1 MVQPAPHK
9 ERETVLGGRLCSWGE
24 RKTTA
29 MSSHTHRPQ
38 RFRQALDNLRRA
50 LEELESA
57 IVEFEEESSGRSS
70 VRPQERRGLDLLSIP
85 EVCQELGMG
94 KSWLYRKLRSGEIP
108 SVKLGR
114 VIKVKRSSLEEYLES
129 QAVHQA
135 QGLTGQLTGQAQGAV
150 GQVAGHAGRA
160 ADGLL
165 AGTTKQEPD
174 AKPEAT
180 KAANRKAEALGVD
193 LSQVRG
199 SGVGGRITIKDVVGA
214 AS

>member
-1 MVQPAPHK
+1 
-9 ERETVLGGRLCSWGE
+9 
-24 RKTTA
+24 
-29 MSSHTHRPQ
+29 
-38 RFRQALDNLRRA
+38 
-50 LEELESA
+50 
-57 IVEFEEESSGRSS
+57 
-70 VRPQERRGLDLLSIP
+70 
-85 EVCQELGMG
+85 MG

-160 ADGLL
+160 VDGL
-165 AGTTKQEPD
+165 AGTTQQEPD
-174 AKPEAT
+174 APPGAT
-180 KAANRKAEALGVD
+180 KAAKRKAEALGVD

>member
-1 MVQPAPHK
+1 
-9 ERETVLGGRLCSWGE
+9 
-24 RKTTA
+24 
-29 MSSHTHRPQ
+29 
-38 RFRQALDNLRRA
+38 
-50 LEELESA
+50 
-57 IVEFEEESSGRSS
+57 
-70 VRPQERRGLDLLSIP
+70 
-85 EVCQELGMG
+85 MG

-108 SVKLGR
+108 SVKLGH

-165 AGTTKQEPD
+165 AGTTKQEP
-174 AKPEAT
+174 AANPEAT